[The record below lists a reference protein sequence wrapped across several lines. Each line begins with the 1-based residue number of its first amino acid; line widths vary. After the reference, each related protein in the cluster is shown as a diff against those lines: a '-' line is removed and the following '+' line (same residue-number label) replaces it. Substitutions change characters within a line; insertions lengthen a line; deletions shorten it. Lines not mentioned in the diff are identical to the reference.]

1 MSTVSDNVLFQSETT
16 RKYDIP
22 LTHLDYPYIEKCTDT
37 KELERILRI
46 LRSGDEG
53 FYPDLETFCE
63 ERIEKLNPK
72 SRVLR
77 KEVPLGR
84 PGDLAKDEWK
94 KIDTDLKTW
103 EMDMKT
109 TESSKKR
116 YTDSF
121 DDPEL
126 PPIRSGF
133 MNGTSNQ
140 SNEAD
145 AGKKSKR
152 VTPRDYKEWDKFDID
167 KELNDVDKKDKKE
180 EKKPTKSSTVVPQI
194 DTNINTAGMTD
205 EEKIMRAG
213 KEKDKGNEAFRAGDY
228 EESIAYYTRS
238 IKLHSTAASYNN
250 RAIAHLKISGWTNA
264 AEDCNRVLDL
274 EPDNIKAL
282 LRRGTAYKGI
292 KEFSKSLQ
300 DYKQVLKLEP
310 ENKRAQDLIEDLAIE
325 EGKHEEEK
333 RKRKEKG
340 RRMVI
345 EEVDEESDDEIVVDK
360 TPKEGQKIVN
370 GHSDG
375 GQKPKTPE
383 IIKEKSDNKKPVDSE
398 KSIKSESKQD
408 VNRHGKVVENEHNKN
423 KESTSLKNND
433 KNIWKEEDIVETSAV
448 SETNKSQNESRLP
461 KNTRQGSNTQTENK
475 LDFPLTQTESTAD
488 SSESKSEMGETKEKE
503 KGKESSN
510 SGQNSNSETVKTEET
525 NGHVNTE
532 RPKFVQGPLSKGVA
546 ELRES
551 GNTFFRAG
559 QYGDAI
565 LKYNVAIQKMEKEKT
580 DQRVNIS
587 LIYSNRAACYLKTGD
602 CPHAIRDCTTALD
615 LVPHSIKPLLRRANA
630 YEILERYRP
639 AYADYKH
646 VLSIDSSVD
655 MALQGSA
662 RCSKHLIE
670 VDGSKWREKL
680 PRVSSVQSWE
690 IPEIIDSSVPVT
702 ASSQPIKTSVT
713 SSASSQ
719 PINNS
724 VPSSSQSVK
733 TTEKVKDK
741 SQEEKF
747 EEFKTEGN
755 SYVQKGE
762 YQKAVPCYTKCIE
775 ILPKKVVSFTN
786 RSLCY
791 LKLQKPTEAEIDCT
805 TALSLD
811 KDNVKALFRRAQA
824 RKMLKTHKASLED
837 LNQLLKVDPKN
848 TAAKK
853 EMDLVKALWREE
865 LNSLKKEMGKPAENK
880 PRKRIVIEETDSES
894 EEEVSKDQPKV
905 SKSTSSSTKVDTK
918 VEKQPDKQGSSSK
931 QEQKKPQETKSQGTK
946 TDSEILKEKQT
957 EKKSTLPSSGTKS
970 STIKPTSFGLP
981 QSVPKLEK
989 ATPYEFITAWNSLK
1003 QSTDLQPYA
1012 DLLRQIPPKELPK
1025 VISNKLDGAMLSK
1038 IAKCVAEKFT
1048 GEDDLSTSYQILM
1061 NVSKVPRFETIAM
1074 FMSKEEK
1081 KDIETVLKKVESA
1094 GDMARKED
1102 ISQLRKK
1109 CSL

>member
-133 MNGTSNQ
+133 MNGASNQ

-360 TPKEGQKIVN
+360 TPKEGQKIVY

-408 VNRHGKVVENEHNKN
+408 DNKHGKVVENGHNKN
-423 KESTSLKNND
+423 KERTSLKNND

-488 SSESKSEMGETKEKE
+488 SSESKSDMGETKEKE

-510 SGQNSNSETVKTEET
+510 SGQNRNSETVKTEET
-525 NGHVNTE
+525 NGHVITE

-690 IPEIIDSSVPVT
+690 IPEIIDSSVPIT
-702 ASSQPIKTSVT
+702 ASSQPIKTSFT

-931 QEQKKPQETKSQGTK
+931 QEQKKPLETKSQGTK

-957 EKKSTLPSSGTKS
+957 EKKSTQPSSGTKS

-1025 VISNKLDGAMLSK
+1025 VISNKLDGGMLSK

-1061 NVSKVPRFETIAM
+1061 NVSKVPRFDTIAM